1 MLGFWVMVVV
11 HDYRIWM
18 GVVFGGGLWMVV
30 VGLMVLRLRI
40 GG

>member
-1 MLGFWVMVVV
+1 MVVV

-18 GVVFGGGLWMVV
+18 VVVFGGGLWMVV

-40 GG
+40 GV